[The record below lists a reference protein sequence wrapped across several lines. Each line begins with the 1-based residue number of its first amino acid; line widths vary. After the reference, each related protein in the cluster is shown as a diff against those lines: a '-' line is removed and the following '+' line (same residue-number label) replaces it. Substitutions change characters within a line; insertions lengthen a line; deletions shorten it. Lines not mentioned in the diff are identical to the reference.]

1 MGPLYKTQLFQK
13 KKKKKKET
21 QEVWKYTQKLIKIE
35 GREDRVDEIRV
46 ETKLFII
53 HFLLFVTFCNGS

>member
-1 MGPLYKTQLFQK
+1 LPK

-21 QEVWKYTQKLIKIE
+21 QEVWKYTQKIIKIE